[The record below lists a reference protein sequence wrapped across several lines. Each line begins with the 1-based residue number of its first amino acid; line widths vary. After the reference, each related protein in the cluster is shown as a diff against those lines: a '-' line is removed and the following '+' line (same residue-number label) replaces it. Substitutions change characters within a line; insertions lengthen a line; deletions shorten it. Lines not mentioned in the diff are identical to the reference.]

1 MKTRSYLSFLKGASL
16 AGLGLAALSLT
27 CLGLTS
33 CGGGGEEDG
42 TDVGKVAK
50 FLQGRTINLY
60 SAGVLCKI
68 FVDDA
73 PRGSRVLASRVIY
86 GIDIERPCYVT
97 LLSAAPMEGDDVVPS
112 ATLTFTGHDVKLG
125 EGENFMAWWGQVG
138 YRSIVLTNP
147 QIILTNGESY
157 AGGCQGHFDATCESF
172 TAKDNNNN
180 QVDTSQ
186 KDLPTASGA
195 FQIVQE

>member
-1 MKTRSYLSFLKGASL
+1 MKTHSNLSFLKGVSL
-16 AGLGLAALSLT
+16 AGLGLAALSFT

-33 CGGGGEEDG
+33 CGGGGEDDG
-42 TDVGKVAK
+42 TDLGKAAK

-60 SAGVLCKI
+60 SGGVRCSVY
-68 FVDDA
+68 VDDA
-73 PRGSRVLASRVIY
+73 PSGSRILTSRVKY
-86 GIDIERPCYVT
+86 GSDLEQPCYVT
-97 LLSAAPMEGDDVVPS
+97 LLAAAPMPENDVLPS

-138 YRSIVLTNP
+138 YRSIVLTKP
-147 QIILTNGESY
+147 QIILTNGASFS
-157 AGGCQGHFDATCESF
+157 GGCQGDFDATCEAF

-186 KDLPTASGA
+186 KDLPTANGT

>member
-1 MKTRSYLSFLKGASL
+1 MKTHSYLSFLKGVSL

-33 CGGGGEEDG
+33 CGGGGEDDG
-42 TDVGKVAK
+42 TDLGKAAK

-60 SAGVLCKI
+60 SGGVLCSI
-68 FVDDA
+68 YVDDA
-73 PRGSRVLASRVIY
+73 PSGSRILTSRVKY
-86 GIDIERPCYVT
+86 GTDLEQPCYVT
-97 LLSAAPMEGDDVVPS
+97 LLAAAPMPEDDVLPS

-138 YRSIVLTNP
+138 YRSIVLTKP
-147 QIILTNGESY
+147 QVILTNGASFS
-157 AGGCQGHFDATCESF
+157 GGCQGDFDATCEAF

-186 KDLPTASGA
+186 KDLPTANGT

>member
-42 TDVGKVAK
+42 TDVGKAAK

-73 PRGSRVLASRVIY
+73 PRGSRVLTSRVVY
-86 GIDIERPCYVT
+86 GTDIERPCYVT
-97 LLSAAPMEGDDVVPS
+97 LLTAAPMTEDDVLPS

-138 YRSIVLTNP
+138 YRSIVLTKP
-147 QIILTNGESY
+147 QIVLTNGTAFAS
-157 AGGCQGHFDATCESF
+157 GCQGDFDATCEAF

-186 KDLPTASGA
+186 KDLPTANGT